1 MSDKKMRLEL
11 HDFLN
16 RDGICRH
23 LEKMAEKGWL
33 LEKMGGLMWTY
44 RRISPQKL
52 KFALYYSPTA
62 DEENAEAME
71 KQNAF
76 YEMCRHDGWEFAC
89 ADWGMQVFYNQRPDP
104 VPLETEP
111 ALEVDRIHT
120 TAMCWLVPYWLITI
134 PFFVL
139 GIYQQLK
146 RYRNLLAMAAAQ
158 GGRNSRAGFCVGGK
172 QGYPGPHVSR
182 QHCCVFFLVLPGEK
196 GCPGGCF
203 SQSFRNL
210 LAHCGAVPSG
220 AGVYL
225 AASVT
230 TGNFC
235 LHRRGFS
242 GTMAPSKKEA
252 GEAMHSKKDYI
263 GVFDSGLGGISV
275 LRELVK
281 AMPQERFL
289 YFGDSANAPYGQ
301 KPVEA
306 VRQLTLEAA
315 EHLFSRGVKALVV
328 ACNTATAAA
337 IDILREQHPEEIIVG
352 IEPALKVAAD
362 RFPTGQVGVMATEVT
377 LHEEKF
383 LHLAQ
388 LYPALGL
395 HAISA
400 PGLVELVEAGKGESP
415 ACETLLRGILAPY
428 VGKLD
433 ALVLGCTHYPF
444 ARGVIAGILGE
455 RTQLLDGG
463 AGTARQTL
471 HRLEAAELLSTEGD
485 GDIQMENSLGTP
497 EIYCRAMELL
507 NK

>member
-44 RRISPQKL
+44 GRISPQKL

-62 DEENAEAME
+62 DAENAEALE
-71 KQNAF
+71 KQDAF

-120 TAMCWLVPYWLITI
+120 TAMCWLVP
-134 PFFVL
+134 P
-139 GIYQQLK
+139 
-146 RYRNLLAMAAAQ
+146 
-158 GGRNSRAGFCVGGK
+158 GK
-172 QGYPGPHVSR
+172 KS
-182 QHCCVFFLVLPGEK
+182 
-196 GCPGGCF
+196 CPGGGF
-203 SQSFRNL
+203 SQSFQGFPALHR
-210 LAHCGAVPSG
+210 AVPCG
-220 AGVYL
+220 TGVEF
-225 AASVT
+225 AASLMP
-230 TGNFC
+230 GNFC

-315 EHLFSRGVKALVV
+315 ELLFSRGVKALVV

-362 RFPTGQVGVMATEVT
+362 RFPAGQVGVMATEVT

-471 HRLEAAELLSTEGD
+471 HRLEAAELLSTEGG